1 MVGSVLA
8 ISVVNISNNDWMLI
22 TNGWISSG
30 NQCSRGV
37 GYYTQLVWQVNNRH
51 WIQTTRQTIHW
62 IQTRKQTTVMSAA
75 GVKMI
80 AQRRQ
85 DQDVFVWNDQKL
97 KCTDI
102 QYITLDTYNNTDDH
116 FQNTTHVGCGW
127 SQFQYRGFAVS
138 IITII
143 INVINITIITIV
155 IITVISSI
163 IIKIIA
169 LVSET

>member
-8 ISVVNISNNDWMLI
+8 ISVVNISNNDWIRI

-51 WIQTTRQTIHW
+51 GIQTTRQTIHW

-102 QYITLDTYNNTDDH
+102 QYISWSLWTH
-116 FQNTTHVGCGW
+116 TTI
-127 SQFQYRGFAVS
+127 QM
-138 IITII
+138 TISR
-143 INVINITIITIV
+143 TQPTWGADGLS
-155 IITVISSI
+155 SSI
-163 IIKIIA
+163 GG
-169 LVSET
+169 LPWVSSQSSSMSSTSQSSQSSSLPSLAQS